1 MTEIEVTARFAPTG
15 EVTVLRFVHANRP
28 VEVSDSGRQ
37 WRDEAGLHV
46 LVMSGNQVY
55 ELVFDPQAGS
65 WSLRE
70 RPHLPRTV

>member
-1 MTEIEVTARFAPTG
+1 MNEIEVTARFAPDG
-15 EVTVLRFVHANRP
+15 EVRVLRFVHGNRTI
-28 VEVSDSGRQ
+28 EVSDSGRQ
-37 WRDEAGLHV
+37 WRDESGLHV

-70 RPHLPRTV
+70 RPHAPKMV